1 MRWSRITIAGM
12 LTSFIGALPLG
23 SLNITAFQLSMR
35 KGKSEALWF
44 SLAVILIEL
53 TVVGLMYWGARKWVL
68 SEGAK
73 KILFPAGALL
83 LLYLGVS
90 HLLNRG
96 ATSAAEYSLPEIE
109 SAFLLGL
116 MLSSLN
122 PLQFPFWMAWNK
134 YYQEKGWFRDGQL
147 AFLLY
152 LSGIGIGTFTGLWL
166 FILLGFWSQSTPG
179 DYQGIIELILGLLY
193 LAFGLYFVFLALKN
207 QFQRKS
213 R

>member
-1 MRWSRITIAGM
+1 MRWGRTMIAGL

-35 KGKSEALWF
+35 RGKSEALWF

-53 TVVGLMYWGARKWVL
+53 TVVGLMFWGAKKWVL
-68 SEGAK
+68 SNK
-73 KILFPAGALL
+73 TKQLLLPAGALL
-83 LLYLGVS
+83 LLYLGTS
-90 HLLNRG
+90 HLLNRN
-96 ATSAAEYSLPEIE
+96 AASAAELSLPEIE

-134 YYQEKGWFRDGQL
+134 YYQEKGWFKDGQM

-152 LSGIGIGTFTGLWL
+152 LSGIGIGTFAGLWL

-179 DYQGIIELILGLLY
+179 DYQGSIELILGLLY

-207 QFQRKS
+207 QFQPKLP
-213 R
+213 